1 MYVWPVWWCGAL
13 PTQWPA
19 RLCVLCGV
27 DILCMSRHAHLL
39 VAGVDSSTRRA
50 AGSGN
55 PRRAARRL
63 ARSARRAR
71 SHRRVKLV
79 TTSGKNVGPS
89 LLQPGPAGA
98 ARRDVART
106 AEQRAV
112 LQIVRKVW
120 LSGRV
125 GRRPC
130 ARLGGS
136 ILQSGQGLMALQH
149 TRRTRWGGRP
159 GPCGPLASRAPTKH
173 IIRHM
178 PGTCHTIHYPCILK
192 HMGF

>member
-89 LLQPGPAGA
+89 LLQGPP
-98 ARRDVART
+98 
-106 AEQRAV
+106 
-112 LQIVRKVW
+112 
-120 LSGRV
+120 
-125 GRRPC
+125 GRRAEMWPERRSSEPC
-130 ARLGGS
+130 SKSCGKFGFPVESGVDLVRDLGFPS
-136 ILQSGQGLMALQH
+136 CRVAKVSWRFN